1 MHSSRNFAARG
12 KIHRSFTVI
21 TTAALVMRMP
31 VVSRGFR
38 IKFLSRRQLFPWF
51 YGRNLQAPP
60 RHTTRTQGIAPN
72 TQVATM
78 TADRVHEFLQRL
90 TPLTRSNLLTELE
103 RLESCDGDL
112 RGAADFLATL
122 RAEFRKDGS
131 AQHRINNPSQYFFA
145 PLQPLLVEGAPE
157 HENIGRIQRGS
168 LAPIWEWISRDL
180 LPTMAND
187 YIKVIDQLILVGNR
201 PKARV
206 VAAAFQTKVVK
217 YLENTLGSPD
227 GANQT
232 RKKLAGYTAS
242 RAVYSDLTKIL
253 AALRE
258 RDALAKFAGS
268 LPDKIDKFDNARLAK
283 TTVLLEAFR
292 KKHPWYFR
300 LRWRW

>member
-1 MHSSRNFAARG
+1 MVLWPQPSGASTAHHSYPG
-12 KIHRSFTVI
+12 D
-21 TTAALVMRMP
+21 
-31 VVSRGFR
+31 
-38 IKFLSRRQLFPWF
+38 
-51 YGRNLQAPP
+51 
-60 RHTTRTQGIAPN
+60 APN

-180 LPTMAND
+180 LPTMARLYQNHRSAHFGR
-187 YIKVIDQLILVGNR
+187 QPAQGPAGR
-201 PKARV
+201 QR
-206 VAAAFQTKVVK
+206 
-217 YLENTLGSPD
+217 GSD
-227 GANQT
+227 
-232 RKKLAGYTAS
+232 
-242 RAVYSDLTKIL
+242 
-253 AALRE
+253 
-258 RDALAKFAGS
+258 
-268 LPDKIDKFDNARLAK
+268 
-283 TTVLLEAFR
+283 
-292 KKHPWYFR
+292 
-300 LRWRW
+300 